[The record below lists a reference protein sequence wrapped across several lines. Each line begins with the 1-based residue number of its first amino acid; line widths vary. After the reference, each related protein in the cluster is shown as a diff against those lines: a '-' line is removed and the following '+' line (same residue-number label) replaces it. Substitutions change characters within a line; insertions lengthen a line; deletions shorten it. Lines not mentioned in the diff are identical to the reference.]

1 MAKQCIWKQVLKEMH
16 KIQIQ
21 FMEVVLL
28 DRVDFSLVNFY
39 MKYNRF
45 PYIDKVEKNDLE
57 GVVFF
62 LDIVIHLYR

>member
-1 MAKQCIWKQVLKEMH
+1 MH

>member
-1 MAKQCIWKQVLKEMH
+1 MH

-57 GVVFF
+57 GVGVFV